1 MNDKKSIGFTT
12 EEKTAV
18 KARMQELKG
27 KSGGES
33 ALLEAI
39 AKMPALYRTM
49 GERLNAIIRATAPS
63 LEAKTWYGLPAYAKN
78 GKIVCYM
85 RMNPKSPFN
94 DRYLTFGFNEAANL
108 DEENMWPIAFA
119 LKELADKDEARIIAL
134 VKKAVR

>member
-1 MNDKKSIGFTT
+1 
-12 EEKTAV
+12 
-18 KARMQELKG
+18 MQELKG
-27 KSGGES
+27 KAGGES
-33 ALLEAI
+33 ALLEAV

-49 GERLNAIIRATAPS
+49 GERLHAIIKASAPS

-119 LKELADKDEARIIAL
+119 LKELADTDEARIIAL
-134 VKKAVR
+134 VKKAVS

>member
-1 MNDKKSIGFTT
+1 MKENKSIGFTT
-12 EEKTAV
+12 EERTAV

-27 KSGGES
+27 KAGGES
-33 ALLEAI
+33 ALLEAV

-49 GERLNAIIRATAPS
+49 GERLHAIIKASAPS

-108 DEENMWPIAFA
+108 DEGNMWPVAFA
-119 LKELADKDEARIIAL
+119 LKELADTDEARIIAL
-134 VKKAVR
+134 VKKAVS